1 MEKRESRIL
10 RERDRERGSE
20 RFPTQVQ
27 AREAAGVTGEGRA
40 PLREAK
46 ERRRRWGRESRAPF
60 PRREIPKAPPTTSGA
75 FHLHRS
81 GLYVT
86 HAGRFSAH
94 WLPLLPVRALRWGPS
109 RNFYDGS
116 GFRLALVAPRPALL
130 QGGASLFVRIP
141 SCSFGAH
148 PPARSSFLRVF
159 SPPFLLVV
167 LPFFVCSLPPP
178 SFC

>member
-1 MEKRESRIL
+1 MSDSQPKCKR
-10 RERDRERGSE
+10 
-20 RFPTQVQ
+20 
-27 AREAAGVTGEGRA
+27 GVTGEGRA

-130 QGGASLFVRIP
+130 QGGALRSDSFLLFWCAS
-141 SCSFGAH
+141 SCSFFL
-148 PPARSSFLRVF
+148 SSCVHL
-159 SPPFLLVV
+159 SPSFILLLV
-167 LPFFVCSLPPP
+167 LPFFMCSLLPP
-178 SFC
+178 SFY